1 LDTSPFLKSMMNEQ
15 SNTTHLPEGQLW
27 FGILCP
33 PIVWAIQ
40 MQTNYSLVPFECF
53 GGSRLPML
61 TTSFVAFVIS
71 ALAGVIAFK
80 NWRRFGSDWPDDASG
95 SRRPLFMSALGLL
108 VSGMFSLGIRIGS
121 LLCDQHV
128 CSWWQTSQLARPLEN
143 VDIRTS
149 CNDLACP
156 DSFPFH
162 HRLAAPLA

>member
-1 LDTSPFLKSMMNEQ
+1 MMNEQ

-40 MQTNYSLVPFECF
+40 MQTNYSLVPIECF

-108 VSGMFSLGIRIGS
+108 VSGMFSLVIA
-121 LLCDQHV
+121 
-128 CSWWQTSQLARPLEN
+128 SQAIATM
-143 VDIRTS
+143 V
-149 CNDLACP
+149 
-156 DSFPFH
+156 FH
-162 HRLAAPLA
+162 PCIL